1 MLKFIKKMKLW
12 GWLSIVIAV
21 LLGRIN
27 VQSRRLKKSKK
38 DTRRV
43 EDALVSSK
51 YKHQAN
57 VKNKLNE
64 EAYKQAKEE
73 LNNEVFTD
81 VSKPYDA

>member
-1 MLKFIKKMKLW
+1 MKLW